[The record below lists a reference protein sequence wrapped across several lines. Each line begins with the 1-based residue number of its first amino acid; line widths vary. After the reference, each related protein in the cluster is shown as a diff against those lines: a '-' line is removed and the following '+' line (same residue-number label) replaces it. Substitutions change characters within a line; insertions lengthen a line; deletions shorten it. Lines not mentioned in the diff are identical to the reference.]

1 MEKTKVTL
9 IYWGL
14 SLFVFLALIPWI
26 FDPVAAFYSIQI
38 LAIYGGIVVAFLGGI
53 VWGWE
58 GAAVRELQRP
68 IRRMDRIVGH
78 FRILSCM
85 LCSTCLC
92 YE

>member
-1 MEKTKVTL
+1 MLKRTTPGPAAARV
-9 IYWGL
+9 
-14 SLFVFLALIPWI
+14 PWI
-26 FDPVAAFYSIQI
+26 AFI
-38 LAIYGGIVVAFLGGI
+38 A
-53 VWGWE
+53 WDWE

-68 IRRMDRIVGH
+68 IRRMGRIVGH